1 MKRKEFKLSRVL
13 CMKCNMCKEFN
24 NYICLLKVERF
35 YYIIDYVNIN
45 IYDIL
50 KKIKLMFINL
60 MYNNGDLI
68 DFYY

>member
-13 CMKCNMCKEFN
+13 CMKCNMCKEFY

-35 YYIIDYVNIN
+35 YYIIDYVNMI

-50 KKIKLMFINL
+50 KKLNL
-60 MYNNGDLI
+60 CLLI
-68 DFYY
+68 

>member
-13 CMKCNMCKEFN
+13 CMKCNMYKEFN

-35 YYIIDYVNIN
+35 YYIIDYVNMI

-50 KKIKLMFINL
+50 KKLNL
-60 MYNNGDLI
+60 CLLI
-68 DFYY
+68 

>member
-50 KKIKLMFINL
+50 KKN
-60 MYNNGDLI
+60 
-68 DFYY
+68 

>member
-35 YYIIDYVNIN
+35 YYIIDYVNMN

-50 KKIKLMFINL
+50 KKLNL
-60 MYNNGDLI
+60 CLLI
-68 DFYY
+68 